1 MFHKLV
7 SIAPLDGFK
16 LLAHFSDGS
25 AKEYDMAPLIRSMDV
40 FEPLETMPGLF
51 QQVAVDVGGYGV
63 SWNDDIDLDGSE
75 IWENG
80 VDART
85 PFDGLLSFADATGL
99 WGLNESTLRK
109 AVGYGRLKNG
119 LDVMKFGKQWVVTK
133 DAMLREYGTPAN
145 Q

>member
-1 MFHKLV
+1 MTQ
-7 SIAPLDGFK
+7 
-16 LLAHFSDGS
+16 
-25 AKEYDMAPLIRSMDV
+25 LIREMDV
-40 FEPLETMPGLF
+40 FKPLETIPGLF
-51 QQVAVDVGGYGV
+51 RQAAVDVGGYGV
-63 SWNDDIDLDGSE
+63 SWNDDIDLDSSE

-109 AVGYGRLKNG
+109 AVCYGRLKNG
-119 LDVMKFGKQWVVTK
+119 LDVMKFGKQWVVTRN
-133 DAMLREYGTPAN
+133 AMLREYGAPVN